1 MNKVVEHLAQAICS
15 LTKAD
20 KTKVIQHMLEDPDVK
35 DAVVRL
41 LVDSLGKSRA
51 GQNSGDSL
59 VLEITSSKELGMRVR
74 DWYISQLQQRG
85 VRIEQVD
92 RVWAKTPTDFWVAIP
107 FAKEQR
113 PNRWF
118 LGLPE
123 AKVIKRMSN
132 GGASVVLLCQSNT
145 GDALDFVLPESK
157 VREIVPHLSKS
168 QGQLKFNLK
177 KVGSRFHLVI
187 PNKPTVDVSDYKGA
201 VSILQS

>member
-1 MNKVVEHLAQAICS
+1 MNKVAEHLAQAICS

-20 KTKVIQHMLEDPDVK
+20 KAKVIQYMLEDPDVK
-35 DAVVRL
+35 DAMVKL

-51 GQNSGDSL
+51 GQNYGSDLG
-59 VLEITSSKELGMRVR
+59 LEITSSKELGMRVR
-74 DWYISQLQQRG
+74 EGYISRLQQRG

-92 RVWAKTPTDFWVAIP
+92 RVQAKTPSDLWVAMP

-123 AKVIKRMSN
+123 AEVTKRMNN
-132 GGASVVLLCQSNT
+132 GRMAIVLLCQSST
-145 GDALDFVLPESK
+145 GDTLDFVLPQSK

-177 KVGSRFHLVI
+177 KVGSRYHLVI
-187 PNKPTVDVSDYKGA
+187 PNKPTVDVSDYRGA